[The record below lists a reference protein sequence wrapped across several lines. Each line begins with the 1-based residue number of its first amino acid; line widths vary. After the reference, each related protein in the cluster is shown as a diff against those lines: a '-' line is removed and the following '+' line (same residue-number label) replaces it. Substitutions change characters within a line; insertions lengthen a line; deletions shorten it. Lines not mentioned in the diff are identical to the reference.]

1 MRSFFVCSAG
11 NPDKDYTPEN
21 FERIISRKGF
31 VLHENTNQPGTY
43 KDIKPND
50 ILILKHQRNF
60 VAYGEVT
67 KTEITDEE
75 EFNHWAFVKEWNL
88 HDPNDAASGIP
99 RYGIDDATDGGGK
112 YGTVKT
118 VNSSFALSKISEIN
132 DTTDLYQLLMSEQ
145 SNKVIEENVLH
156 YISLLESKHQIIL
169 QGPPGTGKTR
179 LADMIATHIAQEKR
193 VEAKELDMEAFI
205 KNFKLTDEVKGYRR
219 KREQVLNQFLSKYP
233 LESID
238 DLELEEYCVG
248 RGDNDSFCWWLET
261 GLRDLGRYFPGSAN
275 SYRIYWS
282 KKRETYIKSGYIK
295 NVEQDEKALSVL
307 VKDIQEFLNK
317 KDPELMG
324 NKIGRALILK
334 LLQTY
339 YPDDYFPING
349 PDHIDNALKLFKI
362 DAGDTT
368 YYERNQLLN
377 KEVKRLI
384 EKHNSQANVYDVM
397 WWMYQN
403 YNLKSGEQ
411 EEGGKIVVS
420 GHKKMIQFHPAYTYE
435 DFVRG
440 IVVEIENKET
450 SYEVQNKVLAAYAKE
465 AQENPNAKYV
475 LIIDEI
481 NRANLPAVLG
491 ELIYALEYRGK
502 AVDSMYVFDNSRE
515 IILPKNLYIIGTM
528 NTADR
533 SVGHIDYA
541 IRRRF
546 AFVPVLPKILNEPEI
561 EFRENEFKAVSKLFI
576 EGGIENKTVD
586 LWKGAEYL
594 SKEFEPQDI
603 CLGHSY
609 FIGTPQ
615 NFKNIR
621 WPYEIKPILEEY
633 IKDGI
638 LNTDAKEYIA
648 QLNEQFV

>member
-1 MRSFFVCSAG
+1 MIERNYWAVGATFGKRDVSEEFIERGIWYDGHADSGDEKYREQWSQVAIGDVLVIKSAATKGKGNKISFTRLKAIGKVKSKQ
-11 NPDKDYTPEN
+11 NDYTFNVAWQEDNHLPMD
-21 FERIISRKGF
+21 FEGIYYAKTIEPLR
-31 VLHENTNQPGTY
+31 
-43 KDIKPND
+43 ND
-50 ILILKHQRNF
+50 PILKYVLNI
-60 VAYGEVT
+60 
-67 KTEITDEE
+67 TESMD
-75 EFNHWAFVKEWNL
+75 
-88 HDPNDAASGIP
+88 
-99 RYGIDDATDGGGK
+99 
-112 YGTVKT
+112 
-118 VNSSFALSKISEIN
+118 IS
-132 DTTDLYQLLMSEQ
+132 
-145 SNKVIEENVLH
+145 H
-156 YISLLESKHQIIL
+156 YINLLETKRQIIL

-179 LADMIATHIAQEKR
+179 LADKIASQIAQEMR

-205 KNFKLTDEVKGYRR
+205 KNFKLTDEVKSFRR

-238 DLELEEYCVG
+238 DLGLEEYCVG

-261 GLRDLGRYFPGSAN
+261 GLKELGKFFPGN
-275 SYRIYWS
+275 SGTYRIYWS
-282 KKRETYIKSGYIK
+282 KKRDAFIKSGYIK
-295 NVEQDEKALSVL
+295 DIEDDEKAVSRL
-307 VKDIQEFLNK
+307 VTDIQNFLNK
-317 KDPELMG
+317 KDPSLMG
-324 NKIGRALILK
+324 NKLGRALIIK

-339 YPDDYFPING
+339 YPEDYFPING

-384 EKHNSQANVYDVM
+384 AEHNSQANVYDVM
-397 WWMYQN
+397 WWMYEN
-403 YNLKSGEQ
+403 YNLKLGEQ

-440 IVVEIENKET
+440 IIVEIENKET
-450 SYEVQNKVLAAYAKE
+450 SYEVQNKVLAAYAKD
-465 AQENPNAKYV
+465 ALENPNAKYV

-502 AVDSMYVFDNSRE
+502 AVESMYEYDKSRE

-546 AFVPVLPKILNEPEI
+546 AFVPVLPKILDEPETDFRKD
-561 EFRENEFKAVSKLFI
+561 EFIAVSKLFI
-576 EGGIENKTVD
+576 EGGIENKTIEQ
-586 LWKGAEYL
+586 WKGAEYL

-609 FIGTPQ
+609 FIGTPE

-621 WPYEIKPILEEY
+621 WPYEIKLILEEY